1 MKKLLIIGLVACGL
15 ASSGMAQGVVTFK
28 NFGTGANG
36 AIGFGSANV
45 YQDSIGGVALS
56 GADFTAEL
64 INTAD
69 NSSVGTVNFG
79 SGALAGTFSPN
90 TTFAV
95 AGVATGGTAS
105 LMVRAWENA
114 SGASYDVAT
123 NRGESNGFDIVV
135 GNAADPSTYPIL
147 VGMNE
152 FAIAVV
158 PEPSVIMLGIAGA
171 GLLWFRRK
179 K

>member
-36 AIGFGSANV
+36 AIVFGSANV
-45 YQDSIGGVALS
+45 FNVDGTTPLS
-56 GADFTAEL
+56 GTGFTAEL

-69 NSSVGTVNFG
+69 SSSIGTVNFG
-79 SGALAGTFSPN
+79 TGALAGTFSPN
-90 TTFAV
+90 TTYPV
-95 AGVATGGTAS
+95 NGVAAGATAN
-105 LMVRAWENA
+105 LLVRAWDN
-114 SGASYDVAT
+114 STGATYDLAT
-123 NRGESNGFDIVV
+123 IRGESNAFDIVL
-135 GNAADPSTYPIL
+135 GNTTTPSTYPIL
-147 VGMNE
+147 VGMNS
-152 FAIAVV
+152 FALV
-158 PEPSVIMLGIAGA
+158 PEPSVIMLGLAGA